1 MYVTFF
7 KTLPKKRGLFGSPFK
22 SLKHAAAAASFRV
35 DLGHQ
40 NLRLPAATDY

>member
-1 MYVTFF
+1 MLVF
-7 KTLPKKRGLFGSPFK
+7 LRPSQKKGLFGSPFK

>member
-1 MYVTFF
+1 MLVF
-7 KTLPKKRGLFGSPFK
+7 LRPSQKKGLFGSPFK
-22 SLKHAAAAASFRV
+22 SLKHAAAAAFFRV